1 MMDTIKRNDL
11 IVQGDK
17 VVVGLSGGPDSL
29 AMMHALIRQQEILGI
44 SLTAVHINHKFRGLL
59 ADADEAFVV
68 SFCKEHHI
76 PCYSFSEDVA
86 ALAKDMGVSFEEA
99 GRIVRYQKF
108 EQVKNETG
116 SHKIAIAQ
124 NRNDVVET
132 FFINL
137 FRGSGVDGL
146 ASIEYKRDGYYIR
159 PLLDVDRQTI
169 EAYCKQQNL
178 EPRRDHT
185 NDENDYV
192 RNKIRN
198 EFLPYIR
205 NEFNASIDDAVHR
218 TVAIM
223 KGEKTF
229 WNIHVE
235 KLFEQVCHFMN
246 GDIYLRY
253 DRFNSLQDAEK
264 FQLTRLCVKKLKGNM
279 TNLSYDTILRITTLS
294 RTGTVCEIDKD
305 LIATKSYENIIFSNR
320 YGAEKVENHV
330 LPTLYTKIIDVSEK
344 DQYVLSQGC
353 IAVDA
358 DQIKGAL
365 HVRTRKDG
373 DAFIPLGM
381 KGHKKLKAFF
391 IDEKVPSSKR
401 DSVLLVCDDEKI
413 IWVQDLRMSET
424 CKITENT
431 KNMMIMSFQELV
443 ERH

>member
-1 MMDTIKRNDL
+1 MDTIKRNDL
-11 IVQGDK
+11 LVKGDK

-44 SLTAVHINHKFRGLL
+44 SLTAVHINHRFRGLL
-59 ADADEAFVV
+59 ADADEAFVI
-68 SFCKEHHI
+68 SFCNEYHI
-76 PCYSFSEDVA
+76 PCYSFSEDVT
-86 ALAKDMGVSFEEA
+86 ALSKDLGVSFEEA
-99 GRIVRYQKF
+99 GRIIRYQKF
-108 EQVKNETG
+108 EQVKIETG

-159 PLLDVDRQTI
+159 PLLDVDRQSI
-169 EAYCKQQNL
+169 EAYCIQQNL

-205 NEFNASIDDAVHR
+205 NEFNESIDDAVQR

-229 WNIHVE
+229 WSIHVE
-235 KLFEQVCHFMN
+235 KLFEEMCRIKS
-246 GDIYLRY
+246 GEIYLQY
-253 DRFNSLQDAEK
+253 DMFRALQDAEK
-264 FQLTRLCVKKLKGNM
+264 YQLIRLCVKKLKGNM
-279 TNLSYDTILRITTLS
+279 TNVSYETIIRISTLS

-305 LIATKSYENIIFSNR
+305 LIATKSYEDIIFSSR
-320 YGAEKVENHV
+320 AGTEKVDNYQ
-330 LPTLYTKIIDVSEK
+330 LPMLNTKIIDASERNR
-344 DQYVLSQGC
+344 YELSQSC

-365 HVRTRKDG
+365 YVRTRKDG
-373 DAFIPLGM
+373 DRFIPLGM

-391 IDEKVPSSKR
+391 IDEKIPSSKR
-401 DSVLLVCDDEKI
+401 NSVLLVCDDEKI

-431 KNMMIMSFQELV
+431 KNIMIMSFQELV